1 MQEVISDLTANVQLV
16 GADDQ
21 TTINFAV
28 IARVIVNSSA
38 IVAQAQS
45 GAIPLQ
51 LQINVYWYSA

>member
-51 LQINVYWYSA
+51 LQINV